1 MKPRRKGP
9 RGSTCR
15 WVVQVLSGLV
25 AACGVSAISAEPI
38 QIHPDN
44 PKYFLFRG
52 EPLVLLTATEH
63 YGSVVNRPFDYR
75 KYLADT
81 AEKKIT
87 LTRTFVL
94 FRELQSARNPYSPM
108 KPESPDFIA
117 PYVRTGPGKAL
128 DGEPIYD
135 LDRWNPEFFTRLG
148 DFLQAAS
155 DQGVVVELT
164 LFSNTYGDS
173 IWALNPLRAA
183 NNKQEVGD
191 VAWQDYVS
199 LRDPALAERQ
209 LALARKV
216 VRETHQFDNIY
227 YEICNEPGG
236 GWEGHATLEE
246 IDAWQETIGNAVR
259 EELDR
264 VGAKHL
270 IAAQEAFTYKPKF
283 EFPYEKSY
291 QWPLI
296 QVVNV
301 HPLPNTTYGGR
312 SYQLGNFMSKELMLS
327 ELKDFCIA
335 TFDEPRPTVLDED
348 NAATMYRDMTG
359 WTIHRKR
366 AWTALLNGAHYDF
379 IDFSIVVGR
388 EAGTAESNA
397 AVRTWIRHLSE
408 FIHSFDFI
416 RARPVPDLLQH
427 DMEAVVASAMAS
439 EGEDYICYLAD
450 AREVEDGN
458 LGEPIAGEVGFELPP
473 GRYRLRLYSPTSGLY
488 SPAKSV
494 EGGRPITVLLEPF
507 RHDLVIRVTRAG
519 L

>member
-1 MKPRRKGP
+1 M
-9 RGSTCR
+9 
-15 WVVQVLSGLV
+15 
-25 AACGVSAISAEPI
+25 
-38 QIHPDN
+38 
-44 PKYFLFRG
+44 
-52 EPLVLLTATEH
+52 LLTATEH
-63 YGSVVNRPFDYR
+63 YGSVVNRPFDFR

-108 KPESPDFIA
+108 KPESPDYIA
-117 PYVRTGPGKAL
+117 PYPRTGPGKAL

-135 LDRWNPEFFTRLG
+135 LDRWNPEFFERL
-148 DFLQAAS
+148 DSFLAEAS
-155 DQGVVVELT
+155 ARGVVVELT

-183 NNKQEVGD
+183 NNKQSVGNVD
-191 VAWQDYVS
+191 WQDYVS
-199 LRDPALAERQ
+199 LRDPELVERQ
-209 LALARKV
+209 LALARKI
-216 VRETHQFDNIY
+216 VRETYRYDNLY

-236 GWEGHATLEE
+236 GWEGHATLDE
-246 IDAWQETIGNAVR
+246 IDAWQEAIGRAIR

-270 IAAQEAFTYKPKF
+270 IAAQEAFTYKPRF
-283 EFPYEKSY
+283 EFPYQKSY

-301 HPLPNTTYGGR
+301 HPLPNTTYKGR

-335 TFDEPRPTVLDED
+335 TYDEPRPTVLDED

-379 IDFSIVVGR
+379 IDFSVVVGR

-397 AVRTWIRHLSE
+397 KIRTWIRHLSE

-416 RARPVPDLLQH
+416 RGRPVPDWLEH
-427 DMEAVVASAMAS
+427 EMERVVASTMAI

-450 AREVEDGN
+450 AREVTDGG
-458 LGEPIAGEVGFELPP
+458 LGEPVMGEVTFELPP
-473 GRYRLRLYSPTSGLY
+473 GRYRLRLYSPASGLY
-488 SPAKSV
+488 APATAL
-494 EGGRPITVLLEPF
+494 EGGRRVAIQLEPF
-507 RHDLVIRVTRAG
+507 QHDLAVRVTRSD
-519 L
+519 